1 MSFESK
7 KTPQKESQRNQN
19 NQSQI
24 LPQSFNPN
32 ITITDSA
39 LSINTEKIES
49 SKLEEC
55 SSISPNLDDTYANLI
70 DTKEIY
76 DIFSLVILKLTSIS
90 SLSSDSINTEQVI
103 EEIKNMVDNLK
114 TSINNKIEQDLVME
128 NSDLKMLRKHIRAK
142 STETMRKKV
151 KQLKGDKYSHNLV
164 ISNIKEFEQ
173 FYNTIIPYEFKEKEK
188 VSFEDALKSK
198 YLFI

>member
-7 KTPQKESQRNQN
+7 KTPQKDSQRNQN

-32 ITITDSA
+32 TTITDSA
-39 LSINTEKIES
+39 LSVNTEKIET

-76 DIFSLVILKLTSIS
+76 DLFSLVIHKLTSS
-90 SLSSDSINTEQVI
+90 FSSDSVNSDSVI

-114 TSINNKIEQDLVME
+114 TSINNKIEQELLIE

-142 STETMRKKV
+142 STETMRKKI
-151 KQLKGDKYSHNLV
+151 KQLKGDKYSQNIV

-198 YLFI
+198 

>member
-7 KTPQKESQRNQN
+7 KTPQKDSQRNQN

-32 ITITDSA
+32 TTITDSA
-39 LSINTEKIES
+39 LSVNTEKIET

-55 SSISPNLDDTYANLI
+55 SSISPNLDDTYVNLI

-76 DIFSLVILKLTSIS
+76 DIFNLVIHKLTSIS
-90 SLSSDSINTEQVI
+90 TLSSDSVYSDSVI

-114 TSINNKIEQDLVME
+114 TSINNKIEQDLLIE
-128 NSDLKMLRKHIRAK
+128 NSDLKMLRQHIRAK
-142 STETMRKKV
+142 STETMRKKI
-151 KQLKGDKYSHNLV
+151 KQLKGDKYSQNIV
-164 ISNIKEFEQ
+164 ISNIKEFEK
-173 FYNTIIPYEFKEKEK
+173 FYNTIIPFEFKEKEK

-198 YLFI
+198 

>member
-7 KTPQKESQRNQN
+7 KTPQKDSQRNQN

-32 ITITDSA
+32 TTITDSA
-39 LSINTEKIES
+39 LSVNTEKIET

-55 SSISPNLDDTYANLI
+55 SSISPNLDDTYVNLI

-76 DIFSLVILKLTSIS
+76 DIFNLVIHKLTSIS
-90 SLSSDSINTEQVI
+90 TLSSDSVYSDSVI

-114 TSINNKIEQDLVME
+114 TSINNKIEQDLLIE

-142 STETMRKKV
+142 STETMRKKI
-151 KQLKGDKYSHNLV
+151 KQLKGDKYSQNIV
-164 ISNIKEFEQ
+164 ISNIKEFEK
-173 FYNTIIPYEFKEKEK
+173 FYNTIIPFEFKEKEK

-198 YLFI
+198 

>member
-7 KTPQKESQRNQN
+7 KTPQKDSQRNQN

-32 ITITDSA
+32 TTITDSA
-39 LSINTEKIES
+39 LSVNTEKIET

-76 DIFSLVILKLTSIS
+76 DLFSLVIHKLTSS
-90 SLSSDSINTEQVI
+90 FSSDSVNSDSVI

-114 TSINNKIEQDLVME
+114 TSINNKIEQELLIE

-142 STETMRKKV
+142 STETMRKKI
-151 KQLKGDKYSHNLV
+151 KQLKGDKYSQNIV
-164 ISNIKEFEQ
+164 ISNIKEFEK

-198 YLFI
+198 

>member
-7 KTPQKESQRNQN
+7 KTPQKDSQRNQN

-32 ITITDSA
+32 TTITDSA
-39 LSINTEKIES
+39 LSVNTEKIET

-76 DIFSLVILKLTSIS
+76 DLFSLVIHKLTSS
-90 SLSSDSINTEQVI
+90 CSSDSVNSDSVI

-114 TSINNKIEQDLVME
+114 TSINNKIEQELLIE

-142 STETMRKKV
+142 STETMRKKI
-151 KQLKGDKYSHNLV
+151 KQLKGDKYSQNIV
-164 ISNIKEFEQ
+164 ISNIKEFEK

-198 YLFI
+198 

>member
-7 KTPQKESQRNQN
+7 KTPQKDSQRNQN

-32 ITITDSA
+32 TTITDSA
-39 LSINTEKIES
+39 LSVNTEKIET

-55 SSISPNLDDTYANLI
+55 SSISPNLDDTYVNLI

-76 DIFSLVILKLTSIS
+76 DIFNLVIHKLTSIS
-90 SLSSDSINTEQVI
+90 TVSSDSVYSDSVI

-114 TSINNKIEQDLVME
+114 TSINNKIEQDLLIE
-128 NSDLKMLRKHIRAK
+128 NSDLKMLRQHIREK
-142 STETMRKKV
+142 STETKRKKI
-151 KQLKGDKYSHNLV
+151 KQLKGNKYSENIV
-164 ISNIKEFEQ
+164 ISNIKEFEK
-173 FYNTIIPYEFKEKEK
+173 FYNTIIPFEFKEKEK

-198 YLFI
+198 

>member
-7 KTPQKESQRNQN
+7 KTPQKDSQRNQN

-32 ITITDSA
+32 TTITDSA
-39 LSINTEKIES
+39 LSVNTEKIET

-55 SSISPNLDDTYANLI
+55 SSISPNLDDTYVNLI

-76 DIFSLVILKLTSIS
+76 DIFNLVIHKLTSIS
-90 SLSSDSINTEQVI
+90 TLSSDSVYSDSVI

-114 TSINNKIEQDLVME
+114 TSINNKIEQDLLIE
-128 NSDLKMLRKHIRAK
+128 NSDLKMLRQHIRAK
-142 STETMRKKV
+142 STETMRKKI
-151 KQLKGDKYSHNLV
+151 KQLKGNKYSENIV
-164 ISNIKEFEQ
+164 ISNIKEFEK
-173 FYNTIIPYEFKEKEK
+173 FYNTIIPFEFKEKEK

-198 YLFI
+198 